1 MKIKRIIQFI
11 FLYFVVFLISI
22 PLAWGN
28 PIPVYSI
35 HPGFIGAVLHLYTI
49 LFYLTYIIEFNIIYH
64 FLKYDNTKRSK
75 LRKTIVSENLLKS
88 KLRKA
93 VVSVN
98 LLTYPLTQMVA
109 ITFIQTSFIFYF
121 IVELIPVIL
130 EFLLL
135 LKIFKQFLGRGYF
148 RSPIPAKV
156 TGLSILEAN
165 LATFILGI
173 GISLLIFPFQ
183 VAFFI

>member
-1 MKIKRIIQFI
+1 MMKIKRIIQL
-11 FLYFVVFLISI
+11 FLLCLGVFLINI

-35 HPGFIGAVLHLYTI
+35 HPGAVFHLYTI
-49 LFYLTYIIEFNIIYH
+49 LFYLTYVIEFNIIYH
-64 FLKYDNTKRSK
+64 FLKNDNTKRSK

-121 IVELIPVIL
+121 IIELIPVIL

-135 LKIFKQFLGRGYF
+135 LKIFKQFLSRGYF

-165 LATFILGI
+165 FATFILGI
-173 GISLLIFPFQ
+173 GISLWIFPFQ
-183 VAFFI
+183 ALYFI